1 MTLSNKLFLILP
13 DKNDQYE
20 LICIEKIIAET
31 IFDKNINMKDLF
43 EKFQIDFNEEYT
55 YVNILEEALE
65 NLYSKYIFNEN
76 RNEIISTAL
85 FKMIHGYM
93 HMRETME
100 GVIWTKKKDDSVTK
114 LDYIDTGFDIEITTP
129 GYDSIYNQFVT
140 LLEHSSV

>member
-1 MTLSNKLFLILP
+1 MALSNKLFLILQ

-20 LICIEKIIAET
+20 LICIEKIISET
-31 IFDKNINMKDLF
+31 IFDKNISMKEIF
-43 EKFQIDFNEEYT
+43 EKFQIDFNEEYS

-100 GVIWTKKKDDSVTK
+100 GVIWSNEKDDTITK

-129 GYDSIYNQFVT
+129 GYDSIFNQFVT
-140 LLEHSSV
+140 LLKNKN

>member
-1 MTLSNKLFLILP
+1 MALSNKLFLILQ

-20 LICIEKIIAET
+20 LICIEKIISET
-31 IFDKNINMKDLF
+31 IFDKNISMKEIF
-43 EKFQIDFNEEYT
+43 EKFQIDFNEEYS

-100 GVIWTKKKDDSVTK
+100 GVIWSNEKDDTITK

-129 GYDSIYNQFVT
+129 GYDSIFNQFVT
-140 LLEHSSV
+140 LLKNKT